1 MIIKDWEYN
10 NFIKSISNYKA
21 TLIHGSDRGKVT
33 EKCNELLNSLS
44 LAMNNS
50 IEIRELLP
58 DELINSK
65 YILHEIAYQRSF
77 FSKLI
82 IIRINLDLI
91 RADKEII
98 DFFDKLENAKSN
110 FFIIETSYLKSHDPL
125 LKIFVKRKNYAVFTC
140 YQDTKKNINI
150 TISKYLKRYS
160 LTIDKN
166 CLSYLS
172 DRLGNDTLIT
182 KNEIKKLALFAGN
195 KKVSL
200 EDILDAFG
208 DNSVINVFSLC
219 DSLGISNLSKINYL
233 YDIAKQNGANYIL
246 ILRSILNHIIMLTS
260 LKERKV
266 RDIKSIKSSVHFSRH
281 EMINQQLIQLSI
293 DKLRSYIPKVHKTEV
308 ECKINP
314 HISDILLK
322 KIILDFSIY

>member
-1 MIIKDWEYN
+1 M
-10 NFIKSISNYKA
+10 
-21 TLIHGSDRGKVT
+21 LKV
-33 EKCNELLNSLS
+33 
-44 LAMNNS
+44 
-50 IEIRELLP
+50 I
-58 DELINSK
+58 
-65 YILHEIAYQRSF
+65 
-77 FSKLI
+77 
-82 IIRINLDLI
+82 
-91 RADKEII
+91 
-98 DFFDKLENAKSN
+98 

-233 YDIAKQNGANYIL
+233 YDIAKQLGISYNKMLKADLYNCVKIKL
-246 ILRSILNHIIMLTS
+246 MQII
-260 LKERKV
+260 
-266 RDIKSIKSSVHFSRH
+266 
-281 EMINQQLIQLSI
+281 
-293 DKLRSYIPKVHKTEV
+293 
-308 ECKINP
+308 
-314 HISDILLK
+314 
-322 KIILDFSIY
+322 